1 MMLVTS
7 NVRNTDCYR
16 NPAQLRDLDREE
28 AVVDEMLDHI
38 LPSQLALL
46 DQTLHVGEHTV
57 GQVKVLLQVKR

>member
-1 MMLVTS
+1 MLLVTS
-7 NVRNTDCYR
+7 DVRNAHCYR

-38 LPSQLALL
+38 LPAQLALL

-57 GQVKVLLQVKR
+57 GQVEVLLQVKR